1 MSFHKNL
8 ITLSIFAVITPSA
21 FAQQEQSAVTVQT
34 LETIQ
39 VQAHPLVQTAADFA
53 VVDHVVDQKAL
64 SERATTIGDALA
76 DELGVY
82 SNQFG
87 TGASRPVIRG
97 QDGPRV
103 KVLQHAS
110 ETADVSTLS
119 PDHAVTVD
127 PILAKQVEVIRG
139 PSTLLYGAG
148 TVGGLVNV
156 TDQKIPT
163 QMPEDGL
170 EGAVGLRYNSG
181 SDEKLASAGV
191 TAGIGENFALRV
203 EGSKRKAN
211 NYIAH
216 AGYFTEHSHHE
227 EDENGNEI
235 EEIHREKARRVD
247 NTFAEGQTVNIGG
260 SWIHDR
266 GFVGLSYSNRQ
277 DQYGLPGHSHEYHD
291 CHPHGN
297 ELHCGGHGPAP
308 QPDPNAV
315 EEEHAHGG
323 PWVDLE
329 SHRYDMRTEL
339 NNPFAGFDKLRAHA
353 SFTDYEHDELEENEV
368 ISNFKSKG
376 YDARLELVHVP
387 VAGWEGVIGTQ
398 YSQQKINLAASEHDH
413 HEDGDEDDEEHHVH
427 GSGVVM
433 PDTRTQKYSLF
444 ALEHKQLGDVHV
456 ELGARVDHQKVKV
469 DSEQKDYS
477 GTGVSASAAA
487 NWEFAPN
494 YKLSIV
500 GSHQQRLPLAQEL
513 YADGLHFA
521 TNTYEFGNPDLDKE
535 TSNNLELGLHYE
547 GDKLDYHVHVYHN
560 WFDDYI
566 YGETVAQNGNLRGV
580 HYTQDKARFYGTE
593 AQAGYQINDMYKL
606 SVFGDYV
613 RGKIEAENAPRVPA
627 GRLGTK
633 VEADFADGWS
643 GLAEYYHVFNQDKI
657 ASYEDE
663 TQGYNMV
670 NLGLSYANTI
680 ADKNAYR
687 VYFKANNL
695 LDDQVYSHTSFLSNI
710 PQVGRNFT
718 VGVQYDF

>member
-1 MSFHKNL
+1 MSFPKNL
-8 ITLSIFAVITPSA
+8 ITLSIFAVVAPTV
-21 FAQQEQSAVTVQT
+21 FAEQSSSSIPVQT
-34 LETIQ
+34 MDTIQ

-53 VVDHVVDQKAL
+53 VADQVVDQKAL

-82 SNQFG
+82 SNQYG
-87 TGASRPVIRG
+87 SGSSRPVIRG

-170 EGAVGLRYNSG
+170 EGTVGLRYNSG

-211 NYIAH
+211 DYIAPD
-216 AGYFTEHSHHE
+216 YFHEHD
-227 EDENGNEI
+227 DEL
-235 EEIHREKARRVD
+235 EKERRVG

-277 DQYGLPGHSHEYHD
+277 DQYGLPGHSHEYHG
-291 CHPHGN
+291 CVLHGD
-297 ELHCGGHGPAP
+297 HFHGCPT
-308 QPDPNAV
+308 PDPDAPAH
-315 EEEHAHGG
+315 EEHGG
-323 PWVDLE
+323 PWVDLKSE
-329 SHRYDMRTEL
+329 RYEVRTEL
-339 NNPFAGFDKLRAHA
+339 EQPFAGVEKLRAHA
-353 SFTDYEHDELEENEV
+353 SITDYEHDELEESEV

-376 YDARLELVHVP
+376 YDGRLELVHVP

-398 YSQQKINLAASEHDH
+398 ISQQKINLAASDHDH

-433 PDTRTQKYSLF
+433 PDTKTDKFSLF

-456 ELGARVDHQKVKV
+456 ELGARVDHQKVTV

-477 GTGVSASAAA
+477 GTGLSASAAA
-487 NWEFAPN
+487 NWEFAPS
-494 YKLSIV
+494 YKLSVV

-521 TNTYEFGNPDLDKE
+521 TNTYELGNPDLDKE

-566 YGETVAQNGNLRGV
+566 YGETVAQKGNLRGV
-580 HYTQDKARFYGTE
+580 QYTQDKARFYGTE

-670 NLGLSYANTI
+670 NVGLSYANSL
-680 ADKNAYR
+680 ADNNAYR

>member
-21 FAQQEQSAVTVQT
+21 FAQQEEATVAVQT

-39 VQAHPLVQTAADFA
+39 VQAHPLIQTAADFA
-53 VVDHVVDQKAL
+53 VADHVVDQKAL

-170 EGAVGLRYNSG
+170 EGTVGLRYNSG

-211 NYIAH
+211 DYIAH

-376 YDARLELVHVP
+376 YDARLELIHVP

-398 YSQQKINLAASEHDH
+398 YSQQKINLAGGADEHEGH
-413 HEDGDEDDEEHHVH
+413 SHSSVL
-427 GSGVVM
+427 M
-433 PDTRTQKYSLF
+433 ADTKTEKYSLF
-444 ALEHKQLGDVHV
+444 GLEHKQIGDVHV
-456 ELGARVDHQKVKV
+456 ELGARVEHQKIDV
-469 DSEQKDYS
+469 DSTQKNYS
-477 GTGVSASAAA
+477 DTGVSGSAAA

-494 YKLSIV
+494 YKLSVV

-513 YADGLHFA
+513 YADGVHFA
-521 TNTYEFGNPDLDKE
+521 TNTYERGNQDLDVEK
-535 TSNNLELGLHYE
+535 SNNLELGLHYE

-560 WFDDYI
+560 WFDNYI
-566 YGETVAQNGNLRGV
+566 YGSTTDSEGDFRLVD
-580 HYTQDKARFYGTE
+580 YTQDKARFYGTE

-613 RGKIEAENAPRVPA
+613 RGKIEGENAPRVPA

>member
-8 ITLSIFAVITPSA
+8 ITLSIFAVVAPTV
-21 FAQQEQSAVTVQT
+21 FAEQSSSSIPVQT
-34 LETIQ
+34 MDTIQ

-53 VVDHVVDQKAL
+53 VADLMVDQKAL

-82 SNQFG
+82 SNQYG

-139 PSTLLYGAG
+139 PSTLLYSAG

-163 QMPEDGL
+163 QMPEEGL
-170 EGAVGLRYNSG
+170 EGTAGLRYNSG

-191 TAGIGENFALRV
+191 TAAVGENFALRV
-203 EGSKRKAN
+203 EGTKHKAN
-211 NYIAH
+211 DYIAPDYVH
-216 AGYFTEHSHHE
+216 EHG
-227 EDENGNEI
+227 DEL
-235 EEIHREKARRVD
+235 EKERRVG

-277 DQYGLPGHSHEYHD
+277 DEYGLPGHSHEYHG
-291 CHPHGN
+291 CVLHGD
-297 ELHCGGHGPAP
+297 HFHGCPEPGA
-308 QPDPNAV
+308 AV
-315 EEEHAHGG
+315 EHEEEHGG
-323 PWVDLE
+323 PWVDLKSE
-329 SHRYDMRTEL
+329 RYEVRTEL
-339 NNPFAGFDKLRAHA
+339 EQPFAGFDKLRAHA
-353 SFTDYEHDELEENEV
+353 SYTDYEHDELEESEV

-376 YDARLELVHVP
+376 YDARLELVHKP
-387 VAGWEGVIGTQ
+387 VAGWEGVFGTQ
-398 YSQQKINLAASEHDH
+398 YSQQKINLAGGAEEHDGH
-413 HEDGDEDDEEHHVH
+413 SH
-427 GSGVVM
+427 SGVLM
-433 PDTRTQKYSLF
+433 ADTKTEKYSLF
-444 ALEHKQLGDVHV
+444 GLEHKQFGDVHV
-456 ELGARVDHQKVKV
+456 ELGARVEHQKIDV
-469 DSEQKDYS
+469 DSTQKDYS
-477 GTGVSASAAA
+477 DTGVSGSAAA

-494 YKLSIV
+494 YKLSVV

-513 YADGLHFA
+513 YADGIHFA
-521 TNTYEFGNPDLDKE
+521 TNTYERGNEDLDVEK
-535 TSNNLELGLHYE
+535 SNNLELGLHYE
-547 GDKLDYHVHVYHN
+547 GEKLDYHVHVYHN
-560 WFDDYI
+560 WFDNYI
-566 YGETVAQNGNLRGV
+566 YGSTTDSEGTFRLVD
-580 HYTQDKARFYGTE
+580 YKQDKARFYGTE
-593 AQAGYQINDMYKL
+593 AQLGYAINDAYKVSL
-606 SVFGDYV
+606 FGDYV
-613 RGKIEAENAPRVPA
+613 RGKIDGENAPRVPA

-643 GLAEYYHVFNQDKI
+643 GLAEYYHVFKQDQI
-657 ASYEDE
+657 ASYEQE

-670 NLGLSYANTI
+670 NVGLAYAGAMANNQ
-680 ADKNAYR
+680 DYR
-687 VYFKANNL
+687 VFFKANNL

-718 VGVQYDF
+718 VGLEYNF

>member
-53 VVDHVVDQKAL
+53 VADHVVDQKAL

-211 NYIAH
+211 DYIAPDYVVEEPH
-216 AGYFTEHSHHE
+216 GDHSHFHKE
-227 EDENGNEI
+227 
-235 EEIHREKARRVD
+235 RRVD

-398 YSQQKINLAASEHDH
+398 YSQQKVNLAGGADEHEGH
-413 HEDGDEDDEEHHVH
+413 SHSSVL
-427 GSGVVM
+427 M
-433 PDTRTQKYSLF
+433 ADTKTEKYSLF
-444 ALEHKQLGDVHV
+444 GLEHKQIGDVHV
-456 ELGARVDHQKVKV
+456 ELGARVEHQKIDV
-469 DSEQKDYS
+469 DSTQKNYS
-477 GTGVSASAAA
+477 DTGVSGSAAA

-494 YKLSIV
+494 YKLSVV

-513 YADGLHFA
+513 YADGVHFA
-521 TNTYEFGNPDLDKE
+521 TNTYERGNQDLDVEK
-535 TSNNLELGLHYE
+535 SNNLELGLHYE

-560 WFDDYI
+560 WFDNYI
-566 YGETVAQNGNLRGV
+566 YGSTTDSEGDFRLVD
-580 HYTQDKARFYGTE
+580 YTQDKARFYGTE

-613 RGKIEAENAPRVPA
+613 RGKIEGENAPRVPA

-643 GLAEYYHVFNQDKI
+643 GLAEYYHVFKQDKI
-657 ASYEDE
+657 AEFE
-663 TQGYNMV
+663 TQTQGYNMV

>member
-1 MSFHKNL
+1 MSFPKNL
-8 ITLSIFAVITPSA
+8 ITLSIFAVVTPTV
-21 FAQQEQSAVTVQT
+21 FAEQSSSSIPVQT
-34 LETIQ
+34 MDTIQ

-53 VVDHVVDQKAL
+53 VADHFVDQKAL
-64 SERATTIGDALA
+64 SERAPTIGDALA

-82 SNQFG
+82 SNQYG
-87 TGASRPVIRG
+87 SGSSRPVIRG

-170 EGAVGLRYNSG
+170 EGTVGLRYNSG

-203 EGSKRKAN
+203 EGSKRNAN
-211 NYIAH
+211 DYIAPD
-216 AGYFTEHSHHE
+216 YFHEHD
-227 EDENGNEI
+227 DEL
-235 EEIHREKARRVD
+235 EKERRVG

-277 DQYGLPGHSHEYHD
+277 DQYGLPGHSHEYHG
-291 CHPHGN
+291 CVLHGD
-297 ELHCGGHGPAP
+297 HFHGCPT
-308 QPDPNAV
+308 PDPDAPSH
-315 EEEHAHGG
+315 EEHGG
-323 PWVDLE
+323 PWVDLKSE
-329 SHRYDMRTEL
+329 RYEVRTEL
-339 NNPFAGFDKLRAHA
+339 EQPFAGVEKLRAHA
-353 SFTDYEHDELEENEV
+353 SITDYEHNELEESEV

-376 YDARLELVHVP
+376 YDGRLELVHVP

-398 YSQQKINLAASEHDH
+398 ISQQKINLAASEHDH

-433 PDTRTQKYSLF
+433 PDTKTNKFSLF

-469 DSEQKDYS
+469 DSDQKDYS

-494 YKLSIV
+494 YKLSVV

-521 TNTYEFGNPDLDKE
+521 TNTYELGNPDLDKE

-566 YGETVAQNGNLRGV
+566 YGETVAQKGNLRGV
-580 HYTQDKARFYGTE
+580 QYTQDKARFYGTE

-670 NLGLSYANTI
+670 NVGLSYANSI
-680 ADKNAYR
+680 ADNNAYR